1 MGNVDGCHKCLR
13 MRTGRTTFRRS
24 GWASISL
31 LIAGAWWAGTAWA
44 ARQPQPSLTGLSNG
58 AFILGLLWSYI
69 AGWSIALSRAC
80 DPRGTMFRATAITLA
95 IVGGLLILEVP
106 AATDLLDYRRIR
118 EAFTGPQG
126 PDVGFVDDRE
136 LIYRRVPNA
145 RWTGRPRTDMA
156 SYFNLPFR
164 AAQPLTFST
173 DNRGFRNPSMPDRA
187 DIALIGDSYI
197 EGISVSD
204 EDTAAARLHALT
216 GLTVANLGVAG
227 YGTLQE
233 LTILQKYAM
242 PLHPKLVAWFFFE
255 GNDLDDD
262 QSFENAKV
270 ADPPAS
276 ANSAPVVRPPAWFR
290 WRSFV
295 DRSFTRNAWL
305 QMRHMTDGL
314 VPNGLDT
321 FGWFRARGGLLEK
334 IHFFDFYATRPFTN
348 YEGQRL
354 EVTRAAFRQALEIC
368 REHGMQLVVF
378 YIPIKFRV
386 YGDFCTF
393 PKGSPCVA
401 WHPWDLESRLAAVLR
416 ETGIEFVSLTEPMR
430 DAALMGD
437 LLYVPDDSHWN
448 AAGHVFVAEQLAA
461 VWASGEISRRH
472 TIPSSDGR

>member
-1 MGNVDGCHKCLR
+1 
-13 MRTGRTTFRRS
+13 MRTGQNTFYRS
-24 GWASISL
+24 GGASL
-31 LIAGAWWAGTAWA
+31 WLFIASAWWAGTAWA
-44 ARQPQPSLTGLSNG
+44 ARQPQLSLIGLTNDL
-58 AFILGLLWSYI
+58 FILGLLWSYI
-69 AGWSIALSRAC
+69 AGWSLALSRAR

-95 IVGGLLILEVP
+95 IVGGLLMLEVP
-106 AATDLLDYRRIR
+106 AAGDLLDYRRIR

-136 LIYRRVPNA
+136 LIFRRTPNA

-156 SYFNLPFR
+156 SYFNLSFR

-173 DNRGFRNPSMPDRA
+173 DNRGFRNLSTPDRV
-187 DIALIGDSYI
+187 DIALVGDSYI

-204 EDTAAARLHALT
+204 EDTAAVRLHALT

-233 LTILQKYAM
+233 LTILKRYAM

-262 QSFENAKV
+262 QSFESARL
-270 ADPPAS
+270 ADDQPAS
-276 ANSAPVVRPPAWFR
+276 ANSAPVVHPPAWSR

-305 QMRHMTDGL
+305 QMRQMTDWL

-321 FGWFRARGGLLEK
+321 FGWFREHGGQLEK
-334 IHFFDFYATRPFTN
+334 IHFFDFYATRPFTD
-348 YEGQRL
+348 YERQRL
-354 EVTRAAFRQALEIC
+354 EVTRATFRQALEIC
-368 REHGMQLVVF
+368 REQGMRLVVF

-393 PKGSPCVA
+393 PQGSPCVT

-416 ETGIEFVSLTEPMR
+416 DAGIEFVSLTEPMR
-430 DAALMGD
+430 AAARMGD
-437 LLYVPDDSHWN
+437 LLYLRDDSHWN
-448 AAGHVFVAEQLAA
+448 AAGQAFVAEQLTA
-461 VWASGEISRRH
+461 VWASSDTSRRH